1 MWMSVSTAILTTVT
15 SPPELHVPIHL
26 VHSPVDASLDFL
38 GMAPQGL
45 AKVQLLTPF
54 FLQEAQ
60 GLLRSRGK
68 VVPSIS

>member
-15 SPPELHVPIHL
+15 SPPELHVPTHL

-45 AKVQLLTPF
+45 AKVQLPTPIFYNKPKGF
-54 FLQEAQ
+54 FAHV
-60 GLLRSRGK
+60 GK
-68 VVPSIS
+68 

>member
-15 SPPELHVPIHL
+15 SQPELHVPIHL

-45 AKVQLLTPF
+45 AKVQLLTPNFYKKPKGF
-54 FLQEAQ
+54 FAHV
-60 GLLRSRGK
+60 GK
-68 VVPSIS
+68 